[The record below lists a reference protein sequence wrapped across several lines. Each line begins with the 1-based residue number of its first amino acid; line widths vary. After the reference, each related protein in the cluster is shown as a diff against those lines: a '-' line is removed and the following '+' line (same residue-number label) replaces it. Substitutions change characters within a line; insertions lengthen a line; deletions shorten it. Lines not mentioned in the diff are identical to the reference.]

1 MNDAQQRIKG
11 NNCDKRRI
19 TEGERGVMIVAND
32 RSRCDMCCSFFFCL
46 ILRSVRPIG
55 LRIEKIRAMTDA
67 LLECK

>member
-19 TEGERGVMIVAND
+19 RERGGVMIAAND